1 MVTKLPEAGGM
12 VTVQTVKEQTLYE
25 IQDPANYYTPDVI
38 ADFSHVKVEQEGRD
52 RVRISGAS
60 GKAPTGFFKTSVGYH
75 DCYIG
80 EGQISYGGGTA
91 FKKAELARTIL
102 EKRFEKI
109 GLAGEEVRFD
119 YIGVNSLY
127 GDSISGQI
135 GGGMPMEVRLRAAAR
150 VRMLKEAEMVGNE
163 VEALYTN
170 GPSGGGGAVKSV
182 RDIISIA
189 SIFVPV
195 NDFQIT
201 VGFMEVK

>member
-1 MVTKLPEAGGM
+1 
-12 VTVQTVKEQTLYE
+12 
-25 IQDPANYYTPDVI
+25 
-38 ADFSHVKVEQEGRD
+38 
-52 RVRISGAS
+52 
-60 GKAPTGFFKTSVGYH
+60 
-75 DCYIG
+75 
-80 EGQISYGGGTA
+80 
-91 FKKAELARTIL
+91 
-102 EKRFEKI
+102 
-109 GLAGEEVRFD
+109 
-119 YIGVNSLY
+119 
-127 GDSISGQI
+127 
-135 GGGMPMEVRLRAAAR
+135 MEVRLRAAAR